1 MWFVAPSGV
10 NGSISIQQNE
20 YHPVVLS
27 GPMVDGKP
35 TQRVLYEVPEH
46 YSHHLAALPGFI
58 PCPAPDNLPEGY
70 QSPVPNP
77 ESQTIE
83 ALASQVAFHKQQADD
98 QGNIISLLQAK
109 IETVTFDRDELRR
122 ELEETKTLL
131 SNAQFEL
138 EQTRTPVD
146 PPETKG

>member
-10 NGSISIQQNE
+10 NGSLSVQQNE
-20 YHPVVLS
+20 YQPMVFG
-27 GPMVDGKP
+27 GPLVDGKP

-46 YSHHLAALPGFI
+46 YSHYLAALPGFI
-58 PCPAPDNLPEGY
+58 PCPAPDKLPDGY
-70 QSPVPNP
+70 KSLMPNP

-98 QGNIISLLQAK
+98 QTSIISLLQAK
-109 IETVTFDRDELRR
+109 VETVTFDRDELRR

-138 EQTRTPVD
+138 EQLSQPVD
-146 PPETKG
+146 PTVVKG